1 MTFQAPRSVG
11 SGVPYPVREVHGRA
25 PDGLADFAGQTSFL
39 LDVDGEG
46 YRVEGPG
53 VEEDGQVR
61 VFEKDEQG
69 YGKDIRV
76 WTVRPAADGAGFAA
90 EHTLS

>member
-1 MTFQAPRSVG
+1 MTFQAPRSIG
-11 SGVPYPVREVHGRA
+11 SGVRYPVREVHGRA

-39 LDVDGEG
+39 LDVDGED

-53 VEEDGQVR
+53 LEGDGQVR

-69 YGKDIRV
+69 FGKDIRV
-76 WTVRPAADGAGFAA
+76 WTVRPSDDGAGFAA
-90 EHTLS
+90 EHTVS

>member
-11 SGVPYPVREVHGRA
+11 SGVPYPVREVHRRA
-25 PDGLADFAGQTSFL
+25 PDGLSDFVGQTSFL
-39 LDVDGEG
+39 LDMYGED
-46 YRVEGPG
+46 YLVEGPG

-76 WTVRPAADGAGFAA
+76 WTVRPCADGTGFAA
-90 EHTLS
+90 EHTLA